1 MRQPPLTM
9 GAAKESGTGQQKSTD
24 MVTGEA
30 ENMRLQLV
38 TQGLKPNPKVPG
50 CKHLPP
56 SQEREKTTMKVQ
68 NDTKLQKKISNS
80 SLVRYTFKVPIT
92 L

>member
-9 GAAKESGTGQQKSTD
+9 GAAKESGASQNKSTD
-24 MVTGEA
+24 MVTREA

-38 TQGLKPNPKVPG
+38 REGPAEPKSNPKVPG

-56 SQEREKTTMKVQ
+56 SQEREENAMKV
-68 NDTKLQKKISNS
+68 
-80 SLVRYTFKVPIT
+80 
-92 L
+92 

>member
-9 GAAKESGTGQQKSTD
+9 GAAKESGASQEKSTD
-24 MVTGEA
+24 MITGEA

-38 TQGLKPNPKVPG
+38 TQGPKSNPKVPV

-56 SQEREKTTMKVQ
+56 SQESMENTMKVQ
-68 NDTKLQKKISNS
+68 NYTKLQKK
-80 SLVRYTFKVPIT
+80 LVIPA
-92 L
+92 